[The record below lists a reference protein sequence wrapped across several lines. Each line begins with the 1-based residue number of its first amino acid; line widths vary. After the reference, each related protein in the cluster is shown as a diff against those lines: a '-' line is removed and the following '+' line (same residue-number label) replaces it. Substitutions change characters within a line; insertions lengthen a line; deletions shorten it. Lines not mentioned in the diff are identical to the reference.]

1 MEQGIVIVGGGLAGA
16 ATAESYRKA
25 GGTEPILIVSVD
37 GDRPVHRPPLSKE
50 YLRGDET
57 LDKVYVHPEGFYE
70 DQGIQLQLNA
80 HVGEIDRAAGEVV
93 LADGRRIGYDTLVL
107 ATGARPRRLPVPGGD
122 LPGVHYLRSLR
133 SAQGLQSAYADA
145 RQAVI
150 IGAGFIGVE
159 VAATLT
165 QRGIAC
171 TVVEMAPRV
180 WASIVPPVVS
190 DFVQRYYAERGVSFR
205 FGTGVTAIVGEG
217 RAQRVVLAGGET
229 LAADL
234 VVAGVGAAL
243 NTGLAEA
250 AGLETDRGVVVDDH
264 FQTSDPRIYAV
275 GDIASFPDPVGGRLH
290 LEHWDNALNQGR
302 ALGKTLAG
310 QGEPFEH
317 VAYFFSDLF
326 DLSLNMVGYPAGW
339 DDVIVRGDPAD
350 DRFTAIYVK
359 DGIVRAALMIN
370 DDEHF
375 DAWTRMV
382 AAQQPVTDSL
392 ANPDQ
397 EPVLAAS

>member
-1 MEQGIVIVGGGLAGA
+1 
-16 ATAESYRKA
+16 
-25 GGTEPILIVSVD
+25 
-37 GDRPVHRPPLSKE
+37 
-50 YLRGDET
+50 
-57 LDKVYVHPEGFYE
+57 
-70 DQGIQLQLNA
+70 
-80 HVGEIDRAAGEVV
+80 
-93 LADGRRIGYDTLVL
+93 
-107 ATGARPRRLPVPGGD
+107 
-122 LPGVHYLRSLR
+122 
-133 SAQGLQSAYADA
+133 
-145 RQAVI
+145 
-150 IGAGFIGVE
+150 
-159 VAATLT
+159 
-165 QRGIAC
+165 
-171 TVVEMAPRV
+171 
-180 WASIVPPVVS
+180 
-190 DFVQRYYAERGVSFR
+190 
-205 FGTGVTAIVGEG
+205 VTAIVGEG

-382 AAQQPVTDSL
+382 AAQQTVTDSL